1 MRCIAWAVKLHRRS
15 SISAVAGTVAA
26 DRRTGACDEGSNEIP
41 VRHGDGGLKRAVSL
55 LIALAVVPS
64 LCAQTVNDVSDR
76 ITGERT
82 VIYTAD
88 GSTDTTRPVVTFL
101 ATFQGEVASSLIN
114 LAFVTA
120 DPGTGLPA
128 PRFAGCHD
136 IEWFVDG
143 QALPSAAAS
152 HRGRVVD
159 GEMIEMIEQQVEV
172 DWLLRIASSHAVRYR
187 VCRSEYLLTD
197 NDLQAFARI
206 ASKLK
211 GATYS
216 RSASPAN
223 VPAASGQPTVEYQGM
238 QWRPRNQE
246 TMFPKRR

>member
-1 MRCIAWAVKLHRRS
+1 M
-15 SISAVAGTVAA
+15 
-26 DRRTGACDEGSNEIP
+26 
-41 VRHGDGGLKRAVSL
+41 KRAVL
-55 LIALAVVPS
+55 VVIALAVVLPVR
-64 LCAQTVNDVSDR
+64 AQTVNDVSDR

-82 VIYTAD
+82 VTYTAD

-101 ATFQGEVASSLIN
+101 ATFQGDVSSSLIN

-120 DPGTGLPA
+120 DQGTGIPA
-128 PRFAGCHD
+128 PRFAGCHA

-143 QALPSAAAS
+143 QPLASAPAS

-159 GEMIEMIEQQVEV
+159 GEMIEMIELHVST
-172 DWLLRIASSHAVRYR
+172 DWVLSIAAARTVGYR
-187 VCRSEYLLTD
+187 VCRNDYALTA

-211 GATYS
+211 GASYS
-216 RSASPAN
+216 RSANSAN

-238 QWRPRNQE
+238 QWRPKNQE